1 MGKGYAILIWD
12 GWGAGLVR
20 INPRLLT
27 EGEDIYGNP
36 NNWFPIMDMDATID
50 EYFCTRKHP
59 SLLDCKYWEIIW

>member
-27 EGEDIYGNP
+27 EGEDMYGNP
-36 NNWFPIMDMDATID
+36 CNWWSCSD
-50 EYFCTRKHP
+50 EFTNYDIVERHNLEGDFW
-59 SLLDCKYWEIIW
+59 DIIW